1 MTGAGKPE
9 FSHQTVL
16 LSEAVESLLA
26 NKSGSYVD
34 GTFGRGG
41 HSRKILSELNADG
54 KLLAI
59 DKDPAALEAARQLMQ
74 RDSRLLFIQ
83 GSFADLKKYL
93 EQLGWS
99 QIEGVLLDLGVSSP
113 QLDDPCR
120 GFSFQHDGPLDMR
133 MDFESGESA
142 ADWLQAADEQDIT
155 RILWDFGE
163 ERYSRR
169 IARAIVAA
177 RREQPIASTARLAD
191 IIAKAHPRWEKGKH
205 PATRSFQAIRIY
217 INDELGDLSTVLKDG
232 FDALSSGGRLVVISF
247 HSLEDRIVK
256 RFMKQQEQ
264 GESLPKWVPVQNNF
278 TAKARII
285 ARKVRASDQE
295 VRMNA
300 RSRSAIMRVLEK
312 L

>member
-1 MTGAGKPE
+1 MTGAADPD

-16 LSEAVESLLA
+16 LDEAVESLVVSG
-26 NKSGSYVD
+26 SGSYVD

-41 HSRKILSELNADG
+41 HSRKILAELNADG
-54 KLLAI
+54 RLLAI
-59 DKDPAALEAARQLMQ
+59 DKDPTALPAARQLTQ

-83 GSFADLKKYL
+83 GSFADLKRYL

-99 QIEGVLLDLGVSSP
+99 QVQGVLLDLGVSSP
-113 QLDDPCR
+113 QLDDPVR
-120 GFSFQHDGPLDMR
+120 GFSFLHDGPLDMR

-142 ADWLQAADEQDIT
+142 ADWLQAADEQEIA
-155 RILWDFGE
+155 RVLWDFGE

-191 IIAKAHPRWEKGKH
+191 IVAQAHPRWEKGKH

-217 INDELGDLSTVLKDG
+217 INDELGDLSAVLKDG

-256 RFMKQQEQ
+256 RFMKYQEQ
-264 GESLPKWVPVQNNF
+264 GESLPKWVPVQANF

-285 ARKVRASDQE
+285 ARKVRASDRE